1 MSHPVIKWQ
10 MLAKDPVK
18 CEAFYTS
25 LFDWKVNAD
34 NPLGYRMIE
43 TGSDRGI
50 DGGIWP
56 APEAPQSS
64 VQLFVAVDDVDEY
77 CAKAERLGA
86 TVIIPKQ
93 VLPEGDEMA
102 VLLDPEGMC
111 VALAK
116 EAS

>member
-1 MSHPVIKWQ
+1 
-10 MLAKDPVK
+10 
-18 CEAFYTS
+18 
-25 LFDWKVNAD
+25 
-34 NPLGYRMIE
+34 MID

-50 DGGIWP
+50 GGGIWP
-56 APEAPQSS
+56 APQAPQSF

-77 CAKAERLGA
+77 LAKAEKLGG
-86 TVIIPKQ
+86 TVVIPKP

-116 EAS
+116 EKS

>member
-10 MLAKDPVK
+10 ILSKDPEK
-18 CEAFYTS
+18 SEAFYTG
-25 LFDWKVNAD
+25 LFDWKVSTD
-34 NPLGYRMIE
+34 NPLGYRTID

-50 DGGIWP
+50 NGGIWP
-56 APEAPQSS
+56 TPEAPQTC
-64 VQLFVAVDDVDEY
+64 VQLFISVDDVDKY
-77 CAKAERLGA
+77 LAKAEELGG

-116 EAS
+116 EVS

>member
-10 MLAKDPVK
+10 ILSKNPEVS
-18 CEAFYTS
+18 EAFYTR
-25 LFDWKVNAD
+25 LFGWEVDSD
-34 NPLGYRMIE
+34 NPLGYRMID
-43 TGSDRGI
+43 TKSDRGI
-50 DGGIWP
+50 NGGIWP

-64 VQLFVAVDDVDEY
+64 VQLFVAVDDEDEY
-77 CAKAERLGA
+77 LAKAEELGG

>member
-1 MSHPVIKWQ
+1 
-10 MLAKDPVK
+10 
-18 CEAFYTS
+18 
-25 LFDWKVNAD
+25 
-34 NPLGYRMIE
+34 MID

-50 DGGIWP
+50 GGGIWP
-56 APEAPQSS
+56 APQALQSF

-77 CAKAERLGA
+77 LAKAEKLGG
-86 TVIIPKQ
+86 TVVIPKQ

-116 EAS
+116 EKS

>member
-10 MLAKDPVK
+10 ILSKDPAK
-18 CEAFYTS
+18 SEAFYTS

-56 APEAPQSS
+56 APEAPHSS

-77 CAKAERLGA
+77 LAKAEKLGG
-86 TVIIPKQ
+86 TIVIPKQ